1 MRSRASIAAVM
12 FAALAICILFTAEA
26 SAQGELIS
34 IEIMGGITT
43 DEGEILANV
52 ELELR
57 FTSFFVDQSGTAQQT
72 DERVAV
78 TSDLEGRYSI
88 KLNISPQWSNFEL
101 RINPA
106 RLDEIRYLAPR
117 ERLLT
122 ELIMSGIESGNF
134 VFEVNWLVES
144 RLGWRELLNR
154 INQYGERSA
163 KGRLLRDFGLP
174 EKEQEFRIDGKV
186 VQIWFYYTQGFAV
199 RFEDEQQDKTFR
211 FRPRKSPG

>member
-1 MRSRASIAAVM
+1 MRGLAKVVVHCV
-12 FAALAICILFTAEA
+12 AALAISLVSTLPLA
-26 SAQGELIS
+26 AQDELIS

-43 DEGEILANV
+43 DESEILANI

-57 FTSFFVDQSGTAQQT
+57 FTSFFVGEDGAAQQA

-88 KLNISPQWSNFEL
+88 KLNISPKWSNFEL

-122 ELIMSGIESGNF
+122 ELIMSGIESGSF
-134 VFEVNWLVES
+134 VFEVNWLIES
-144 RLGWRELLNR
+144 RPGWRELLNR
-154 INQYGERSA
+154 INQHGERSA

-174 EKEQEFRIDGKV
+174 EKEQEFRIDDKV

-211 FRPRKSPG
+211 FRPRRPPK